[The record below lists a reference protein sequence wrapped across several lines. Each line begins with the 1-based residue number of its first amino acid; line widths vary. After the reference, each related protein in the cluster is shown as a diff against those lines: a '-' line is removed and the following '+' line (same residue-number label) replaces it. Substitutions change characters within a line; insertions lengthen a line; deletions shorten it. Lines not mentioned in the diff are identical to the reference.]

1 MTVRKEKEKEF
12 YAQHMKTFKKI
23 GQGDPFFLV
32 KTAFFQ
38 KGKYGRQV
46 QFFESELSKG
56 EDIYVEFYDNVTDDK
71 GSVVNIKPFY
81 ANRQLFKYRYNPF
94 YLEEYD
100 TKEGTNYKGDP
111 YKLFTVPASELL
123 AVLHDGTEITYAL
136 FEKRGLES
144 VAQDNIGSDFDIDL
158 PKLQN
163 SLVQSDF
170 PDFTEGLTTKPAT
183 PEESFAMTHKDPLIS
198 DMTIQDFAA
207 IMWRK
212 PVSNKQ
218 WLNNLIIKS

>member
-12 YAQHMKTFKKI
+12 YAQHMNTFKKI

-81 ANRQLFKYRYNPF
+81 ENRQLFKYRYNPF
-94 YLEEYD
+94 FSEEYD

-111 YKLFTVPASELL
+111 YKLFTVPVSELL
-123 AVLHDGTEITYAL
+123 AVLPDGTEITYAL
-136 FEKRGLES
+136 FEKRGVDQEKKGNDL
-144 VAQDNIGSDFDIDL
+144 DRDL
-158 PKLQN
+158 PKLQS
-163 SLVQSDF
+163 SLVQDDF
-170 PDFTEGLTTKPAT
+170 PDFTEGLTTRPAT
-183 PEESFAMTHKDPLIS
+183 SEESFAMTHKDPLVS

-212 PVSNKQ
+212 PVSNKE

>member
-12 YAQHMKTFKKI
+12 YAQHMNTFKKI

-71 GSVVNIKPFY
+71 GGVVNIKPFY
-81 ANRQLFKYRYNPF
+81 ENRQLFKYRYNPF
-94 YLEEYD
+94 FSEEYD

-111 YKLFTVPASELL
+111 YKLFTVPVSELL
-123 AVLHDGTEITYAL
+123 AVLPDGTEITYAL
-136 FEKRGLES
+136 FEKRGVDQEKKGNDL
-144 VAQDNIGSDFDIDL
+144 DRDL
-158 PKLQN
+158 PKLQS
-163 SLVQSDF
+163 SLVQADF
-170 PDFTEGLTTKPAT
+170 PDFTEGLTTRHAT
-183 PEESFAMTHKDPLIS
+183 SEESFAMTHKDPLVS

-212 PVSNKQ
+212 PVSNKE

>member
-1 MTVRKEKEKEF
+1 MTVRKERERDF
-12 YAQHMKTFKKI
+12 YAQHMNTFKKI

-46 QFFESELSKG
+46 QFFESELAKG
-56 EDIYVEFYDNVTDDK
+56 EDIYVEFYDNVTDSS
-71 GSVVNIKPFY
+71 GSIVDIKPFY
-81 ANRQLFKYRYNPF
+81 ENRQLFKYRYNPF

-100 TKEGTNYKGDP
+100 LKEGTNYKGDP

-123 AVLHDGTEITYAL
+123 AVLPDGTEITYAL
-136 FEKRGLES
+136 FEKRGVES
-144 VAQDNIGSDFDIDL
+144 VSQDKKGADFDIDL

-163 SLVQSDF
+163 SLVQDEF
-170 PDFTEGLTTKPAT
+170 PDFTAELPSLLTAQ
-183 PEESFAMTHKDPLIS
+183 AQAIVTHKDAFVS
-198 DMTIQDFAA
+198 EMTIQDFAA
-207 IMWRK
+207 IMWKK

-218 WLNNLIIKS
+218 WLNDLITKS